1 MANRAA
7 IQNPKG
13 LPGRSPGR
21 FGRPGGAATE
31 PRRGEGTLL
40 LVSIALAIARRIA
53 PPIAGPIADAIGE
66 P

>member
-1 MANRAA
+1 MANCAA

-21 FGRPGGAATE
+21 FGRPVGAATE

-40 LVSIALAIARRIA
+40 LVSMVLALAVLLQVLLFFLLARQ
-53 PPIAGPIADAIGE
+53 
-66 P
+66 